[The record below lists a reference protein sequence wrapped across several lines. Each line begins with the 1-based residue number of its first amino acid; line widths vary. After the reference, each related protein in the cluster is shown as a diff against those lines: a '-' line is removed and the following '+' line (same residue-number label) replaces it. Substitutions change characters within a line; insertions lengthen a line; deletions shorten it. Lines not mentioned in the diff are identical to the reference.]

1 MGKFYRCRKCGLKI
15 HATYLGQHWLR
26 KHFELMYMIVEYE
39 TQSVWAMDGETGETK
54 AVQGETKDEIDKK
67 YGYQGCA

>member
-1 MGKFYRCRKCGLKI
+1 
-15 HATYLGQHWLR
+15 
-26 KHFELMYMIVEYE
+26 MYMIVEYE

-67 YGYQGCA
+67 YGYQI

>member
-1 MGKFYRCRKCGLKI
+1 MTKFYRCRKCGTKVI
-15 HATYLGQHWLR
+15 YSYLGQHWLR

-67 YGYQGCA
+67 YGYRI